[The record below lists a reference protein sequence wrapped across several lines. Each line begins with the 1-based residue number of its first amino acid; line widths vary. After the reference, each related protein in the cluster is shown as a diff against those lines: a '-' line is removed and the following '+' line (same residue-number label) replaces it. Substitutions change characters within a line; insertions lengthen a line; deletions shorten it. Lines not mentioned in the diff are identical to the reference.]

1 MYLPDKK
8 VLLRKKMIESIDLV
22 LDQYVSSKYVDEML
36 ESDWKNDGVEVV
48 KHIPEFVLKSAFTP
62 AQICFMENDPLWKVV
77 FPENQKLKTDP
88 YKQKNSCVLDEKT
101 HRSPH
106 YRELWNVNNYST
118 EPADRAS
125 GTLGAGLLLGLTEI
139 NK

>member
-88 YKQKNSCVLDEKT
+88 Y
-101 HRSPH
+101 
-106 YRELWNVNNYST
+106 ST

>member
-8 VLLRKKMIESIDLV
+8 FIAKKMIESIDLV

-48 KHIPEFVLKSAFTP
+48 KHIPEFVPKSAFTP
-62 AQICFMENDPLWKVV
+62 AQICFMENDPLWKVT

-88 YKQKNSCVLDEKT
+88 YLKKCQK
-101 HRSPH
+101 
-106 YRELWNVNNYST
+106 
-118 EPADRAS
+118 
-125 GTLGAGLLLGLTEI
+125 
-139 NK
+139 

>member
-48 KHIPEFVLKSAFTP
+48 KHIPEFVL
-62 AQICFMENDPLWKVV
+62 N
-77 FPENQKLKTDP
+77 
-88 YKQKNSCVLDEKT
+88 YK
-101 HRSPH
+101 
-106 YRELWNVNNYST
+106 
-118 EPADRAS
+118 
-125 GTLGAGLLLGLTEI
+125 
-139 NK
+139 

>member
-62 AQICFMENDPLWKVV
+62 AQIALWKMIR
-77 FPENQKLKTDP
+77 FGKWFFRKIRN
-88 YKQKNSCVLDEKT
+88 
-101 HRSPH
+101 
-106 YRELWNVNNYST
+106 
-118 EPADRAS
+118 
-125 GTLGAGLLLGLTEI
+125 
-139 NK
+139 

>member
-22 LDQYVSSKYVDEML
+22 LDQYISSKYVDEML

-62 AQICFMENDPLWKVV
+62 EQICFMENDPLWKVV

-88 YKQKNSCVLDEKT
+88 YLKK
-101 HRSPH
+101 
-106 YRELWNVNNYST
+106 
-118 EPADRAS
+118 
-125 GTLGAGLLLGLTEI
+125 
-139 NK
+139 